1 MPRPLGQ
8 LNLLMSMQLRHGL
21 VWLQSLRHRPLAAS
35 EATRCQDG
43 GPERGHQMMKDD
55 ERIAIHALFISY
67 CSSYRKRFITHI
79 PVPLY
84 TFTTDFEFQRPYVCK
99 RPVFCAMILLFRWS
113 AGDTQRAD
121 QGPSAAAEASART
134 GGRGRGRSYDPISI
148 APIVNLAKV

>member
-1 MPRPLGQ
+1 MMLEDLYLTGNPCGGAKTTWPTKCPHVHAARGFGNGLKARIGLAAEPTSSPTCSWDCFGERSATLGAE
-8 LNLLMSMQLRHGL
+8 
-21 VWLQSLRHRPLAAS
+21 AAS

-84 TFTTDFEFQRPYVCK
+84 TFTTDFEFQRPVPCH
-99 RPVFCAMILLFRWS
+99 
-113 AGDTQRAD
+113 
-121 QGPSAAAEASART
+121 
-134 GGRGRGRSYDPISI
+134 DPLVSL
-148 APIVNLAKV
+148 VHR